1 MRVIL
6 SLCIALCI
14 ALAPFASAQ
23 EPSPRPGV
31 APPSVSRDPAEAA
44 GKENLW
50 SYMLFMFAGL
60 GAIYF
65 VFRGNKRA

>member
-6 SLCIALCI
+6 SLCIVLCI

-23 EPSPRPGV
+23 EPPRPGIN
-31 APPSVSRDPAEAA
+31 PSRVSREPTEVA
-44 GKENLW
+44 GGENLW
-50 SYMLFMFAGL
+50 SYMLFMIAGL
-60 GAIYF
+60 GAVYF